1 MHAIVLK
8 KCLCLNNLS
17 NIFILTPSE
26 SWFKT
31 ISKNIKL
38 AKNAGFCYG
47 VKRAVETT
55 IKLKKE
61 NPNKKISVL
70 GELIHNSH
78 VISELE
84 SSGIKTINSLPD
96 KGEGICIIRSH
107 GESNVVFKQVQDKG
121 YELVDLTCFDVK
133 KVQNRAIELA
143 RNGFLV
149 IILGKF
155 EHPEVMAIRAN
166 AQEYATNSQNVYVAQ
181 TIDKLKLIEDRI
193 KSSSK
198 VGVVL
203 QTTQTKEYLYEIID
217 YLIDKCKIL
226 NVSNTI
232 CPSTTLRQEE
242 AKKLAQESDL
252 MVVVGSKKSANTTHL
267 AQLLQDIT
275 QTIHIEDENELDN
288 YKEIIVKSQNIGITA
303 GASTPDNIIQEVINK
318 LERTV

>member
-1 MHAIVLK
+1 MTLY
-8 KCLCLNNLS
+8 
-17 NIFILTPSE
+17 E

-61 NPNKKISVL
+61 NPDKKISVL

-84 SSGIKTINSLPD
+84 NSGIVTLDKLPEH
-96 KGEGICIIRSH
+96 GEGICIIRSH
-107 GESNVVFKQVQDKG
+107 GESADVFKQVQKKG

-133 KVQNRAIELA
+133 KVQNRAMELA
-143 RNGFLV
+143 HDGFLV

-155 EHPEVMAIRAN
+155 EHPEVQAIRAN
-166 AQEYATNSQNVYVAQ
+166 AQEYASDIKNVYVAQ
-181 TIDKLKLIEDRI
+181 TLDKLKLIEDRI
-193 KSSSK
+193 KSSPK
-198 VGVVL
+198 IGVVL
-203 QTTQTKEYLYEIID
+203 QTTQTKEYLYEVID

-226 NVSNTI
+226 NISNTI

-242 AKKLAQESDL
+242 AKKLAQNSDL

-267 AQLLQDIT
+267 AQLLKDIT

-288 YKEIIVKSQNIGITA
+288 YKDIIAKKDNIGVTA
-303 GASTPDNIIQEVINK
+303 GASTPDNIIKEVINK
-318 LERTV
+318 LERTI

>member
-1 MHAIVLK
+1 M
-8 KCLCLNNLS
+8 
-17 NIFILTPSE
+17 
-26 SWFKT
+26 
-31 ISKNIKL
+31 

-61 NPNKKISVL
+61 NPDKKISVL

-78 VISELE
+78 VISELQD
-84 SSGIKTINSLPD
+84 SGIVTINNLPD

-107 GESNVVFKQVQDKG
+107 GESAEVFEQIQNKG

-143 RNGFLV
+143 REGYFV

-166 AQEYATNSQNVYVAQ
+166 AQRYAKDEKNVYVAQ
-181 TIDKLKLIEDRI
+181 TLDKLKLIEDRI
-193 KSSSK
+193 KASSK

-203 QTTQTKEYLYEIID
+203 QTTQTKEYLYEVID

-267 AQLLQDIT
+267 AQLLKDIT
-275 QTIHIEDENELDN
+275 KTIHIEDENELDN
-288 YKEIIVKSQNIGITA
+288 YKNVIIKSQNIGVTA
-303 GASTPDNIIQEVINK
+303 GASTPDNIINEVMNK

>member
-1 MHAIVLK
+1 MFSNVKLT
-8 KCLCLNNLS
+8 LTLS
-17 NIFILTPSE
+17 RKLD
-26 SWFKT
+26 KT
-31 ISKNIKL
+31 ISKTIKL

-55 IKLKKE
+55 VKLKKE

-84 SSGIKTINSLPD
+84 NSGIITLDKLPD

-107 GESNVVFKQVQDKG
+107 GESADVFKQVQEKG

-143 RNGFLV
+143 RDGYFV

-166 AQEYATNSQNVYVAQ
+166 AQEFAQNPQNVYVAQ

-193 KSSSK
+193 KSAFK

-203 QTTQTKEYLYEIID
+203 QTTQTKEYLFEIID
-217 YLIDKCKIL
+217 YLSGICKIL
-226 NVSNTI
+226 KVQNTI

-267 AQLLQDIT
+267 AQLLKDIT

-288 YKEIIVKSQNIGITA
+288 FKNIIIKSQHIGVTA
-303 GASTPDNIIQEVINK
+303 GASTPDNIIKEVINK
-318 LERTV
+318 LERTK

>member
-1 MHAIVLK
+1 MV
-8 KCLCLNNLS
+8 
-17 NIFILTPSE
+17 
-26 SWFKT
+26 KT
-31 ISKNIKL
+31 IPRNIRL

-47 VKRAVETT
+47 VKRAVEST

-61 NPNKKISVL
+61 NPDKKISVL

-84 SSGIKTINSLPD
+84 DLGIKTLDALPQR
-96 KGEGICIIRSH
+96 GEGICIIRSH
-107 GESNVVFKQVQDKG
+107 GESEEVFDEIQNKG
-121 YELVDLTCFDVK
+121 FEILDLTCFDVK
-133 KVQNRAIELA
+133 KVQNRALELA
-143 RNGFLV
+143 RDGFFV

-155 EHPEVMAIRAN
+155 EHPEVKAIRAN
-166 AQEYATNSQNVYVAQ
+166 AQKYALNPQNVYVAQ
-181 TIDKLKLIEDRI
+181 TLDKLKLIEDRI

-203 QTTQTKEYLYEIID
+203 QTTQTKEYLCEVIN
-217 YLIDKCKIL
+217 YLADKCKVL

-242 AKKLAQESDL
+242 AKKLAQSSDL

-267 AQLLQDIT
+267 AQLLGDIT
-275 QTIHIEDENELDN
+275 KTIHIEDENELDN
-288 YKEIIVKSQNIGITA
+288 YKDIIIKSQNIGVTA
-303 GASTPDNIIQEVINK
+303 GASTPDNIIKEVINK